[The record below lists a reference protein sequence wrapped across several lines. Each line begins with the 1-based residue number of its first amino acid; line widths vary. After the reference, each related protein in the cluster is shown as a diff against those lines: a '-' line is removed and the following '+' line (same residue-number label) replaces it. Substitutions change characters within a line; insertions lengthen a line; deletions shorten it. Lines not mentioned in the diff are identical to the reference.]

1 LRLAKRNKH
10 TLPILKKHQA
20 VQDTFLPLLTPDNGE
35 ELVVHTELVRIQ
47 ANVLARLQAEQ
58 VEGHTKRGSVLDL
71 DETHGT
77 LLEDLSADP
86 SVLLLD
92 FKVPPVHDV
101 SKNSPNGCRSLPPHQ
116 RMRIPVE
123 HAHYDD
129 FARNNRKQSPGSVL
143 WIYHRGGVSEYKE
156 RSLPSSRKNQSR
168 ITYSLA

>member
-1 LRLAKRNKH
+1 
-10 TLPILKKHQA
+10 
-20 VQDTFLPLLTPDNGE
+20 E
-35 ELVVHTELVRIQ
+35 
-47 ANVLARLQAEQ
+47 

-92 FKVPPVHDV
+92 FKVCLSFDDV
-101 SKNSPNGCRSLPPHQ
+101 SKNSPNGCRSRPPHQ

-129 FARNNRKQSPGSVL
+129 FARNNLKQSPGSVH
-143 WIYHRGGVSEYKE
+143 WIYHRGRVSEYNE
-156 RSLPSSRKNQSR
+156 RSPPSSRKNQSR
-168 ITYSLA
+168 IT